1 MNLQSLFRHYG
12 GSLLLSIALIGFVGW
27 KLGPIAMFIAVV
39 LAMLEVTFSFDN
51 AVINARILERMS
63 PGWQKAFIWVGIP
76 IAVFGVRVFL
86 PLLIVS
92 AISGQAVSYVADIAL
107 NDSARYGELLDEAH
121 YVIATFG
128 GVFLLMLALDFF
140 FKYKEIKW
148 LKSFESILIK
158 AGSLEGLTVIFAI
171 IAIFIS
177 TLLVDAKHDQE
188 VLVAG
193 LAGMFVY
200 LLLHSLNVL
209 LARSGIAEKAQV
221 AQKTFKAGLVGFIYL
236 EVVDASF
243 SLDSVIGAFAITK
256 EIVIIGVGLG
266 IGALFVRSMTLHM
279 LRTKAL
285 DNYRY
290 MEHGAHY
297 AIIIL
302 AVLMILTLKY
312 HIPEFI
318 TGSCGIVVIV
328 ASIWNSVHANKIDK
342 LRQSSKNGA
351 SRKMTRPEKKLKT
364 KNKKG

>member
-1 MNLQSLFRHYG
+1 MNIQSFLRHYG
-12 GSLLLSIALIGFVGW
+12 GSTFVSAILIAFVGW
-27 KLGPIAMFIAVV
+27 KLGPGAMVIAII
-39 LAMLEVTFSFDN
+39 LALLEMTFSFDN

-86 PLLIVS
+86 PLLIVA
-92 AISGQAVSYVADIAL
+92 AISGQAVGYVADIAI
-107 NDSARYGELLDEAH
+107 NDSEKYGHLLDEAH
-121 YVIATFG
+121 YVIASFG

-140 FKYKEIKW
+140 FKHKEIKW
-148 LKSFESILIK
+148 LRSAESIMIK

-177 TLLVDAKHDQE
+177 TLLVDKKHDYE
-188 VLVAG
+188 VVVAG
-193 LAGMFVY
+193 LAGMFIY
-200 LLLHSLNVL
+200 LILHSMNVL
-209 LARSGIAEKAQV
+209 LARSRIAEKAQV
-221 AQKTFKAGLVGFIYL
+221 AKKTFKAGLIGFLYL

-256 EIVIIGVGLG
+256 EIVIIAIGLG
-266 IGALFVRSMTLHM
+266 IGAIYVRSMTLHM

-302 AVLMILTLKY
+302 ALLMIASLKY
-312 HIPEFI
+312 HIPEYI
-318 TGSCGIVVIV
+318 TGTCGVVVII
-328 ASIWNSVHANKIDK
+328 ASIWSSVHANKVDK
-342 LRQSSKNGA
+342 
-351 SRKMTRPEKKLKT
+351 KKIKAI
-364 KNKKG
+364 K